1 MARPTA
7 KALATT
13 MERFIESLLGW
24 KRPERPLLPYSAA
37 ASQWMSSIEIFSL
50 TTDHKAVM
58 PNGLAAMRDRARR
71 GYCDRTAQEGPVIT
85 PPVSARSNA
94 AGGARQRRSGLRRG
108 GRRRTR

>member
-1 MARPTA
+1 
-7 KALATT
+7 

-58 PNGLAAMRDRARR
+58 RLARR
-71 GYCDRTAQEGPVIT
+71 QC
-85 PPVSARSNA
+85 A
-94 AGGARQRRSGLRRG
+94 AGRAVAISTE
-108 GRRRTR
+108 RRRKGR